1 MNLRRENLAWI
12 LVASALLCSLS
23 AQARAAT
30 LDRDY
35 RLGDDA
41 AEGAVNGG
49 AVTTTFDSAGQ
60 LGQGQLVDLTAVNTP
75 TYVAIAG
82 RPDGVGGRGIQFNA
96 AQSEYLH
103 GFSLGFP
110 EDSFSAATHTT
121 INGGNLDYLGISNR
135 GLQFWARPS
144 ATTVQTLVMDT
155 NQHGV
160 RINANGRFSMRYAGE
175 DFEDTTQ
182 VVSPNTW
189 YHIEVV
195 RPAGA
200 ANGARM
206 YVNGIAV
213 AAAPGGYDDDWADV
227 VVGANTAG
235 DDGGNHAEIPSPV
248 GFTGGTAEFYSGII
262 DDLKMFVI
270 GTSTSTNPTN
280 YGTFDLAVD
289 NQFVASPI
297 TGIKGIAGDVTND
310 GVLNQADK
318 TAFIDGW
325 MDRRLVNGFL
335 VGDLYTRSRGDLNLD
350 GITNIQDLLLMQNAL
365 SGAGLAA
372 ISASDLAVVPEPT
385 AGMLLIL
392 GVAGTL
398 LSIERRVVRKPRTV
412 RA

>member
-1 MNLRRENLAWI
+1 MNLRREN
-12 LVASALLCSLS
+12 VALLLAAGVLLS
-23 AQARAAT
+23 AISAPSRAAT

-41 AEGAVNGG
+41 AEGAVTGG
-49 AVTTTFDSAGQ
+49 AVTTTFDGAGQ

-75 TYVAIAG
+75 TYAAISG

-121 INGGNLDYLGISNR
+121 LNGGNLDYLGIGNR
-135 GLQFWARPS
+135 GFQFWARPS
-144 ATTVQTLVMDT
+144 ATTAQTLVMDT

-160 RINANGRFSMRYAGE
+160 RINSNGRFSMRYAGLDYE
-175 DFEDTTQ
+175 DMTQ
-182 VVSPNTW
+182 IVSTNTW

-195 RPAGA
+195 RPAGSA
-200 ANGARM
+200 VGARM

-213 AAAPGGYDDDWADV
+213 AAAPGGYDDEWSDL
-227 VVGANTAG
+227 VVGANTDG
-235 DDGGNHAEIPSPV
+235 DDGGNHTEIPAPV
-248 GFTGGTAEFYSGII
+248 GFTGGTTEFYSGII

-270 GTSTSTNPTN
+270 GTSTSTSPVN
-280 YGTFDLAVD
+280 YGTFSLTVD

-297 TGIKGIAGDVTND
+297 TGIKGVAGDVTND

-335 VGDLYTRSRGDLNLD
+335 VGDMFTRSHGDLNLD

-372 ISASDLAVVPEPT
+372 ITAADLAVVPEPASVVLLIT
-385 AGMLLIL
+385 AIAGMVRL
-392 GVAGTL
+392 
-398 LSIERRVVRKPRTV
+398 RRPR
-412 RA
+412 

>member
-12 LVASALLCSLS
+12 LVAGALLCSLS

>member
-1 MNLRRENLAWI
+1 MNLRRENLCLFLA
-12 LVASALLCSLS
+12 AGMLLSMPS
-23 AQARAAT
+23 AQTRAAT

-41 AEGAVNGG
+41 AEGAVTGG
-49 AVTTTFDSAGQ
+49 AVTTTFDGAGQ

-75 TYVAIAG
+75 TYVAISG

-121 INGGNLDYLGISNR
+121 ISGGNLDYLGIGNR
-135 GLQFWARPS
+135 GFQFWARPS
-144 ATTVQTLVMDT
+144 ATTAQTLVMDT

-160 RINANGRFSMRYAGE
+160 RINANGRFSMRYAGL

-182 VVSPNTW
+182 TVSPNTW

-195 RPAGA
+195 RPEGA
-200 ANGARM
+200 AAGARM

-213 AAAPGGYDDDWADV
+213 AAAPGGYDDEWSDL

-235 DDGGNHAEIPSPV
+235 DDGGNHTEIPSPV
-248 GFTGGTAEFYSGII
+248 GFTGGTTEFYSGII

-270 GTSTSTNPTN
+270 GTSTSTSPTN
-280 YGTFDLAVD
+280 YGSFNLATD

-297 TGIKGIAGDVTND
+297 TGIKGVAGDVTND
-310 GVLNQADK
+310 GVLNPADK
-318 TAFIDGW
+318 TAFINGW

-335 VGDLYTRSRGDLNLD
+335 IGDMFTRSQGDLNLD

-372 ISASDLAVVPEPT
+372 IAASDLVAVPEPT
-385 AGMLLIL
+385 A
-392 GVAGTL
+392 VTL
-398 LSIERRVVRKPRTV
+398 LLVLVGIGASVRGPRIHE
-412 RA
+412 AL